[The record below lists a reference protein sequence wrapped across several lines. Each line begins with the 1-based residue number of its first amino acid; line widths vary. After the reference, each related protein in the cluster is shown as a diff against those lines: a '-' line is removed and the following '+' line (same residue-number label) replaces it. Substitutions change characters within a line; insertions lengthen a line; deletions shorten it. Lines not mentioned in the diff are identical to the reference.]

1 MDKIYLSPHFTL
13 DEMTITKTGLGNTPN
28 VEQVN
33 QLRLLC
39 RDILEPLREEI
50 SCRYGH
56 RDVSG
61 WPEYIPLKV
70 TSGYRSPSVNTAV
83 GGVPT
88 SQHLL
93 GQAADIK
100 PLDKFGR
107 VDDKFLYLTIAGM
120 VSKGQF
126 NVGQCIWY
134 RKSQF
139 VHVSLPT
146 ITHKNEFIIRN
157 K

>member
-1 MDKIYLSPHFTL
+1 MSTKLTPHFSLEELT
-13 DEMTITKTGLGNTPN
+13 TTKTGISNIPDEN
-28 VEQVN
+28 DIN
-33 QLRLLC
+33 QLRILC
-39 RDILEPLREEI
+39 RDILEPLREQI
-50 SCRYGH
+50 SQCYGH

-61 WPEYIPLKV
+61 LPEYIPLIV
-70 TSGYRSPSVNTAV
+70 DSGYRCPALNKFV

-93 GQAADIK
+93 GQAADIHCS
-100 PLDKFGR
+100 LDTHR
-107 VDDKFLYLTIAGM
+107 LYFTISGM
-120 VSKGQF
+120 VSKGHF

-134 RKSQF
+134 RKSNF

>member
-1 MDKIYLSPHFTL
+1 M
-13 DEMTITKTGLGNTPN
+13 
-28 VEQVN
+28 
-33 QLRLLC
+33 C

-61 WPEYIPLKV
+61 WPEYIPLIV
-70 TSGYRSPSVNTAV
+70 NSSYRSAAVNKSV

-88 SQHLL
+88 SQHLS
-93 GQAADIK
+93 GQAADIHCS
-100 PLDKFGR
+100 LDTKY
-107 VDDKFLYLTIAGM
+107 LYLTIAGM
-120 VSKGQF
+120 VSKGLL

-134 RKSQF
+134 RKSKF

-146 ITHKNEFIIRN
+146 KIHKNQFIIKN

>member
-1 MDKIYLSPHFTL
+1 MVTRLTPNFTL
-13 DEMTITKTGLGNTPN
+13 EELTKTKSGLSNIPN
-28 VEQVN
+28 VEQTN
-33 QLRLLC
+33 QLRILC

-61 WPEYIPLKV
+61 CPEYIPLIV
-70 TSGYRSPSVNTAV
+70 NSAYRSPAVNKSV

-93 GQAADIK
+93 GQAADIRCS
-100 PLDKFGR
+100 LDTKI
-107 VDDKFLYLTIAGM
+107 LYLTISGM

-134 RKSQF
+134 RKSKF

-146 ITHKNEFIIRN
+146 KTHKNQFIIKN
-157 K
+157 N

>member
-1 MDKIYLSPHFTL
+1 MSVQLTPNFTL
-13 DEMTITKTGLGNTPN
+13 GELTTTKTGLSNVPN
-28 VEQVN
+28 EEQIN
-33 QLRLLC
+33 QLRKLC

-61 WPEYIPLKV
+61 WPEHIPLIV
-70 TSGYRSPSVNTAV
+70 NSAYRSPAVNKSV

-93 GQAADIK
+93 GQAADIV
-100 PLDKFGR
+100 PLDKYG
-107 VDDKFLYLTIAGM
+107 KFDVKLLYLTIAGL
-120 VSKGQF
+120 VSKGLF

-134 RKSQF
+134 RKSKF

-146 ITHKNEFIIRN
+146 KIHKN
-157 K
+157 

>member
-1 MDKIYLSPHFTL
+1 MSTKLTPHFTL
-13 DEMTITKTGLGNTPN
+13 EELTTTKTGLSNIPN
-28 VEQVN
+28 VEQIN
-33 QLRLLC
+33 QLRILS
-39 RDILEPLREEI
+39 RDILEPLRVEI
-50 SCRYGH
+50 SSRYGH

-61 WPEYIPLKV
+61 WPEYIPLV
-70 TSGYRSPSVNTAV
+70 VNSGFRSPEVNISV

-93 GQAADIK
+93 GQAADIHCS
-100 PLDKFGR
+100 LDTKY
-107 VDDKFLYLTIAGM
+107 LYLTIVGM
-120 VSKGQF
+120 VSKGQL

-134 RKSQF
+134 RKSHF

-146 ITHKNEFIIRN
+146 KTHKNQFIIKN

>member
-1 MDKIYLSPHFTL
+1 MSTKLSPHFTL
-13 DEMTITKTGLGNTPN
+13 QEMTVTKTGLSNTPN
-28 VEQVN
+28 VEQTN
-33 QLRLLC
+33 ELRKLC
-39 RDILEPLREEI
+39 SDILEPLREEI

-61 WPEYIPLKV
+61 WLEYIPLI
-70 TSGYRSPSVNTAV
+70 VNSAFRCPDVNKSV

-93 GQAADIK
+93 GQAADIHCS
-100 PLDKFGR
+100 LDTKI
-107 VDDKFLYLTIAGM
+107 LYLTIAGM
-120 VSKGQF
+120 VSKGQLHI
-126 NVGQCIWY
+126 GQCIWY
-134 RKSQF
+134 QKSHF

-146 ITHKNEFIIRN
+146 STHKNQFIIRN

>member
-1 MDKIYLSPHFTL
+1 MSVQLSLHFTL
-13 DEMTITKTGLGNTPN
+13 DELTKTKTGIFNIPS
-28 VEQVN
+28 VEQTN
-33 QLRLLC
+33 QLRKLC

-50 SCRYGH
+50 SLRYGH
-56 RDVSG
+56 SDVSG
-61 WPEYIPLKV
+61 CPEHIPLIV
-70 TSGYRSPSVNTAV
+70 NSAYRSAAVNKSV

-93 GQAADIK
+93 GQAADIHCS
-100 PLDKFGR
+100 LDTKY
-107 VDDKFLYLTIAGM
+107 LYLTIAGM
-120 VSKGQF
+120 VSKGLL

-134 RKSQF
+134 RKSKF

-146 ITHKNEFIIRN
+146 KTHKNQFIIKN